1 MDEEIKFMLTMEKC
15 GLNTINHLPWI
26 IFMVEQNF
34 HKVNPP
40 YIYIKKLVDDFVYA
54 YSECSK
60 ASFIE
65 NLKEFINKDA
75 YKFISTIRDNKLT
88 LGEIMEAYAKIQ
100 MNN

>member
-40 YIYIKKLVDDFVYA
+40 YIYIKKL
-54 YSECSK
+54 C
-60 ASFIE
+60 
-65 NLKEFINKDA
+65 
-75 YKFISTIRDNKLT
+75 RD
-88 LGEIMEAYAKIQ
+88 I
-100 MNN
+100 